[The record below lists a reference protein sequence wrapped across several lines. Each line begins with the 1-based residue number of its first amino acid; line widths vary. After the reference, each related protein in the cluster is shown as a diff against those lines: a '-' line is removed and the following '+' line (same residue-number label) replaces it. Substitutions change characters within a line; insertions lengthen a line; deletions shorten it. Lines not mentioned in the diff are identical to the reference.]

1 MYTLYRVPVNR
12 IILYP
17 ERGRESPA
25 AMSLCRKEPP
35 PNRSETPLPP
45 DSTRASSTQFT
56 SLRHTVHKPLPYR
69 TTFLKPCFM
78 CFIKDLKDI
87 LTQWQNS
94 VTKSYNYLLIV
105 MNCAFDYSLR
115 GLLVLRKL
123 KHFSRGKQDI

>member
-1 MYTLYRVPVNR
+1 MK
-12 IILYP
+12 
-17 ERGRESPA
+17 RGRESPA
-25 AMSLCRKEPP
+25 AMSLRHT
-35 PNRSETPLPP
+35 ETKLSHTEASLPG
-45 DSTRASSTQFT
+45 
-56 SLRHTVHKPLPYR
+56 RHTVHKPLPYR